1 MSDLEKCTFSPH
13 IISKGHSDIYLKNK
27 KREKVK
33 KKEKQSYKG
42 KINCEGKEQLIP
54 KRK

>member
-13 IISKGHSDIYLKNK
+13 IISKDHSDIYLKNK

-33 KKEKQSYKG
+33 EKKKEKQSYQVK
-42 KINCEGKEQLIP
+42 KNC
-54 KRK
+54 

>member
-33 KKEKQSYKG
+33 AKEKQSYKG
-42 KINCEGKEQLIP
+42 KINCEGKEQFIP